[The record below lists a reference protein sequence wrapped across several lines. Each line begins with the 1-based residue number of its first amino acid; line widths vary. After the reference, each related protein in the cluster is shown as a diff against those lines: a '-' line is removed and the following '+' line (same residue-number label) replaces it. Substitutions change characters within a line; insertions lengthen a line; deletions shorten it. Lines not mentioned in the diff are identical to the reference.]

1 MTRIVVTESRA
12 MIEKVSQ
19 EIIEEGKAWA
29 EREMRAYAIE
39 RDVRLSSIV
48 WTDSPQAKAF
58 IVEIT
63 SGAGEH
69 TISIPYETLENC
81 SDDQHTQ
88 FQLRERLR
96 GLVGDLA
103 RIERRGHLR

>member
-1 MTRIVVTESRA
+1 MSPHAI
-12 MIEKVSQ
+12 KVMMEQSNQSQ
-19 EIIEEGKAWA
+19 MEEGKAWA
-29 EREMRAYAIE
+29 ESELRALAIE
-39 RDVRLSSIV
+39 RGVKFHELT
-48 WTDSPQAKAF
+48 WTDSPQAKVW
-58 IVEIT
+58 IVEIK

-69 TISIPYETLENC
+69 TLSFAYDTLEKVAR
-81 SDDQHTQ
+81 DEHTQ

>member
-1 MTRIVVTESRA
+1 MTD
-12 MIEKVSQ
+12 KPSQ
-19 EIIEEGKAWA
+19 EKIAAGKTWA
-29 EREMRAYAIE
+29 EREMRTYAIE
-39 RDVRLSSIV
+39 RDVSLSGIL
-48 WTDSPQAKAF
+48 WTDSPQANAF

-69 TISIPYETLENC
+69 TISVPYETLENC
-81 SDDQHTQ
+81 AHDQHTQ

>member
-1 MTRIVVTESRA
+1 MDQINQDPV
-12 MIEKVSQ
+12 
-19 EIIEEGKAWA
+19 EEGKFWA
-29 EREMRAYAIE
+29 ESELHALAID
-39 RDVRLSSIV
+39 RDVKLKEIT
-48 WTDSPQAKAF
+48 WTDSPQAKVW
-58 IVEIT
+58 IVEIR

-81 SDDQHTQ
+81 AQDTNVQ
-88 FQLRERLR
+88 FKLRERLR